1 MNRARIMR
9 ISGGVAT
16 AALAGAMWMSPAWG
30 STGRLPAPDA
40 GPGTPVTATTTAA
53 TDTMP
58 DMGTSNAALTQELAS
73 ARLATA
79 KYVTNLGLA
88 KSNGYMQ
95 ITPVM
100 TDMGVHFLNPKI
112 SGFSVTK
119 PQILVYEKH
128 GNSWQLGALEWVFPS
143 MPKTPPL
150 PNATFGQFPAAC
162 HYADGNFIPDAKQST
177 CPKTE
182 PKTGAKFTFWHP
194 LLITMHVWI
203 WYPNPA
209 GLYASMNPLVPAF
222 K

>member
-1 MNRARIMR
+1 MR
-9 ISGGVAT
+9 LGGGVAA

-30 STGRLPAPDA
+30 AASRLPSTVGQTSQPAAAAP
-40 GPGTPVTATTTAA
+40 AA
-53 TDTMP
+53 MP
-58 DMGTSNAALTQELAS
+58 DMGSSDAALTSQLAA

-79 KYVTNLGLA
+79 RYVTNLGLA
-88 KSNGYMQ
+88 KKNGYMQ

-128 GNSWQLGALEWVFPS
+128 GSSFQLGALEWVFPS
-143 MPKTPPL
+143 MPKNPPL

-162 HYADGNFIPDAKQST
+162 HYADGNFIPAKSQKD
-177 CPKTE
+177 CAKTE

-209 GLYASMNPLVPAF
+209 GLFSSTNPLVTPF
-222 K
+222 NKG

>member
-1 MNRARIMR
+1 VPFAVP
-9 ISGGVAT
+9 GAPAT
-16 AALAGAMWMSPAWG
+16 AP
-30 STGRLPAPDA
+30 
-40 GPGTPVTATTTAA
+40 AA
-53 TDTMP
+53 TAMTTMP
-58 DMGTSNAALTQELAS
+58 DMATSSTVLTQKLAS

-88 KSNGYMQ
+88 KQNGYMQ

-128 GNSWQLGALEWVFPS
+128 GSSWQLGALEWVFPA
-143 MPKTPPL
+143 MPKTAPL

-162 HYADGNFIPDAKQST
+162 HYADGNFIPDTKQST

-209 GLYASMNPLVPAF
+209 GLFSSTNPLVTPF
-222 K
+222 NKG

>member
-1 MNRARIMR
+1 MNRVRILR
-9 ISGGVAT
+9 IGGGVAA
-16 AALAGAMWMSPAWG
+16 AALAGGMWMSPAWG
-30 STGRLPAPDA
+30 SASRLPDSIGAKAQP
-40 GPGTPVTATTTAA
+40 AA
-53 TDTMP
+53 AMP
-58 DMGTSNAALTQELAS
+58 DMPAMPATAGGDAVLTQKLAA
-73 ARLATA
+73 ARRATA
-79 KYVTNLGLA
+79 RYVTNLGLA
-88 KSNGYMQ
+88 KKNGYMQ

-128 GNSWQLGALEWVFPS
+128 GKSFQLGALEWVFPA
-143 MPKTPPL
+143 MPKNPPL

-162 HYADGNFIPDAKQST
+162 HYADGNFIPMGSQSG

-209 GLYASMNPLVPAF
+209 GLFSSTNPLVSPF
-222 K
+222 NKG

>member
-1 MNRARIMR
+1 MNRVRILR
-9 ISGGVAT
+9 IGGGVAA

-30 STGRLPAPDA
+30 SASRLPDSMTA
-40 GPGTPVTATTTAA
+40 GAHPAA
-53 TDTMP
+53 ASMP
-58 DMGTSNAALTQELAS
+58 DMATSDAALTQELAA
-73 ARLATA
+73 ARRATA
-79 KYVTNLGLA
+79 RYATNLGLA
-88 KSNGYMQ
+88 KKNGYMQ

-100 TDMGVHFLNPKI
+100 TNMGVHFLNPKI
-112 SGFSVTK
+112 AGFSVTK

-128 GNSWQLGALEWVFPS
+128 GNSFQLGALEWVFPA
-143 MPKTPPL
+143 MPKDPPL

-162 HYADGNFIPDAKQST
+162 HYADGNFIPKASQSD

-209 GLYASMNPLVPAF
+209 GLFSSTNPLVAPF
-222 K
+222 NKG